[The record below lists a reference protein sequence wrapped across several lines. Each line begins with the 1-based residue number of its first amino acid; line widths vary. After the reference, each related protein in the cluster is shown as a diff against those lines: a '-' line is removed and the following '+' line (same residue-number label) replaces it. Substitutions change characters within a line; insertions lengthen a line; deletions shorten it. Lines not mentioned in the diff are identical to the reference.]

1 VSNKP
6 VVYGD
11 NIILTC
17 KTGHVLTDTSG
28 ACQVRQWFGGHKNK
42 LLLYNG
48 VSVDARKYED
58 GTNLSST
65 EFSLVI
71 KNYTESDLNINYACS
86 CGFMSYTKHLA
97 LNDKDFIGKY
107 ID

>member
-1 VSNKP
+1 MSNKP

-17 KTGHVLTDTSG
+17 KTYRRG
-28 ACQVRQWFGGHKNK
+28 ACWIRQWYGGPKKK
-42 LLLYNG
+42 LLLYNNG
-48 VSVDARKYED
+48 SVDATKYED
-58 GTNLSST
+58 RTNLPST

-71 KNYTESDLNINYACS
+71 KNYTESDLNVNYACS
-86 CGFMSYTKHLA
+86 CGFKSYTKRLD
-97 LNDKDFIGKY
+97 LSNNNFICKC

>member
-1 VSNKP
+1 M
-6 VVYGD
+6 YGD

-17 KTGHVLTDTSG
+17 KTDRTGT
-28 ACQVRQWFGGHKNK
+28 CRVRQWYGGHKNK
-42 LLLYNG
+42 LLLYNNG
-48 VSVDARKYED
+48 SVDARKYED

-65 EFSLVI
+65 EFSLAI
-71 KNYTESDLNINYACS
+71 KNYTESDLHINYACS
-86 CGFMSYTKHLA
+86 CGFQSYTKRLA